1 MSVILL
7 PIEAKESAIES
18 GVAKG
23 AQTAGWTAKQ
33 NSLSALVK
41 DLSQFKDNVDVT
53 SIPDI
58 WAGPKAFEAQL
69 VAGIEEQRVMW
80 RALLAAV
87 GLRKVLRLNMSVKTI
102 SIPAVGSE
110 AYKSRHP
117 FLQVVSR
124 LLDKEFAACAGGDRI
139 NLLCCNNRVFAM
151 VWPNSIIYPVSGL
164 NMDLPWWDSV
174 NGRYQDPA
182 AKAPAADDSADAG
195 SLRYLSKEQS
205 EILALWLVKLQTAVG
220 NGSTATS
227 EAISAE
233 LEKYVNDL
241 GYDVK
246 DLANDE
252 QAITQDLIYTP
263 KDDSFYIE
271 GYCSMLSQAYS
282 TPANITDIDSSNIRL
297 DSLTKSEDGVK
308 PAKRVLVVD
317 EGIARQWGRQA
328 SNIKCFGATDLGSA
342 VEIVKN
348 ETKKKQFIDECQ
360 LSNFAA
366 EIWTSADFFTP
377 KIVFVTSSSAF
388 PNSLTEAELYKS
400 AFCFTYGKNQTQ
412 EFILPIRKEVLDYI
426 KPEDLVKSIQI
437 ERDGANGSVKVSLT
451 INLSGCDSKA
461 GYQSVVLTKIYEGND
476 IVKSGSI
483 PNVQIWPNFKADCW
497 KQYYVF
503 TSASSVGK
511 MLIEPAWTSAGAENV
526 NFDIA
531 AEETRVKI
539 RRGSEF
545 PAVFTCQITDNGYR
559 HDVGVLCLDTAKL
572 EKVHNNVNNKTPIIG
587 VDFGTT
593 NSVVYYATDY
603 AKGSN
608 NQVLPEQL
616 MFADRNF
623 AVTRVDESIS
633 KADLRRYFFSSGQ
646 QPEAIGAINSI
657 RTIFHDFN
665 VDVNKI
671 NNLEQPMV
679 LGNIYYLENGENISD
694 DKVVIDELNGNIKWD
709 NKENDAKNVQRMHS
723 FIYQICLQAMA
734 EAVVSG
740 ARAVTWQYSWPTA
753 YDSNKRHNYA
763 DFWSTQLISA
773 MNEIADI
780 SDAKRVYQ
788 KTESM
793 SMADYFQDGI
803 ASQSQANAYSNG
815 MITIDIGGGSTDIA
829 IWKGLDANN
838 GLNRLHQCSFRLAGT
853 DILANYIQGK
863 YKKNPSLLTPL
874 GSNILNLKEKF
885 NRLQEL
891 AAMAKEAPA
900 KWKTFEL
907 ELESI
912 LKYSEKEIIN
922 GMGVTAFAGAQY
934 QELNIVMRDIAFALG
949 GMFYYVGS
957 IIAYLRNHKPCPI
970 EDKLP
975 DCFVGGNGSK
985 LLNWAAKG
993 SFAGNRSLNEL
1004 LRDCLVWGM
1013 IDSLGIPGTEEMTN
1027 FKVEQSDKPKHE
1039 VAAGLI
1045 CSKGEDSNN
1054 LDDSLSANT
1063 PAAGGKFGKFAQI
1076 GGGSSL
1082 IAANNAPT
1090 AKIKQTMEPVVAGEA
1105 YYKNGVLV
1113 DSIAEMLTAENFTDN
1128 EKYIDLN
1135 KDIDSNMF
1143 VRYCNVFN
1151 HEMEVNNLYNG
1162 KHIAFASAND
1172 LSRIFEKV
1180 ANDLLYRR
1188 TRKNQSVVVE
1198 PIFIMEL
1205 REALKMLS
1213 SY

>member
-41 DLSQFKDNVDVT
+41 DLSQFKDNIDVT

-69 VAGIEEQRVMW
+69 VDGIEEQRTMW
-80 RALLAAV
+80 RALLAAI
-87 GLRKVLRLNMSVKTI
+87 GLRKVLRLSMSVKTI

-110 AYKSRHP
+110 AYKNRHP
-117 FLQVVSR
+117 FMQVVSR
-124 LLDKEFAACAGGDRI
+124 LLDKEFADCAGGDKI

-151 VWPNSIIYPVSGL
+151 VWPNSLIYPVSGH
-164 NMDLPWWDSV
+164 NMDLPWWDAAKD
-174 NGRYQDPA
+174 GYQDPA
-182 AKAPAADDSADAG
+182 AKAIAAENAADEG
-195 SLRYLSKEQS
+195 SLLYLSKEQS

-220 NGSTATS
+220 NGNTATS
-227 EAISAE
+227 QAISAE

-246 DLANDE
+246 DIANDE
-252 QAITQDLIYTP
+252 QAIAQDLIYTSR
-263 KDDSFYIE
+263 DEGFEIA

-282 TPANITDIDSSNIRL
+282 TPANINDLDSSNIRL
-297 DSLTKSEDGVK
+297 DSLTKAADGVK
-308 PAKRVLVVD
+308 PSKRVLVVD
-317 EGIARQWGRQA
+317 EAIAKQWGRQA

-342 VEIVKN
+342 VEIVKS
-348 ETKKKQFIDECQ
+348 EAKKKQFVDDCQ

-366 EIWTSADFFTP
+366 EIWTAEDFFTP
-377 KIVFVTSSSAF
+377 KIAYVTSSLAF
-388 PNSLTEAELYKS
+388 PNSLTEAELYRS

-412 EFILPIRKEVLDYI
+412 EFILPIRKEVLEYI
-426 KPEDLVKSIQI
+426 EAEDLVKNIQI
-437 ERDGANGSVKVSLT
+437 ERDGANGAVKVALT
-451 INLSGCDSKA
+451 INLSGCDAKA
-461 GYQSVVLTKIYEGND
+461 GYQPVVLTKIYEGND
-476 IVKSGSI
+476 IVRSGSI

-503 TSASSVGK
+503 SSASSVGK
-511 MLIEPAWTSAGAENV
+511 MLIEPAWTAAAAENV
-526 NFDIA
+526 NLDIA
-531 AEETRVKI
+531 AEEAKIKI

-545 PAVFTCQITDNGYR
+545 PAVFTCQVTDNGYR
-559 HDVGVLCLDTAKL
+559 HDVGLICLDTAKL
-572 EKVHNNVNNKTPIIG
+572 ERVRNNVNNKTPVIG

-616 MFADRNF
+616 MFLDRNF

-646 QPEAIGAINSI
+646 QPETIGAINSI

-671 NNLEQPMV
+671 NNLEQPLV

-740 ARAVTWQYSWPTA
+740 AKEITWQYSWPTA

-763 DFWSTQLISA
+763 NFWSSQLVNA

-780 SDAKRVYQ
+780 SLTTRVYQ

-829 IWKGLDANN
+829 IWKGLNANRS
-838 GLNRLHQCSFRLAGT
+838 LNRLHQCSFRLAGT

-863 YKKNPSLLTPL
+863 YKNNPSLLTPL
-874 GSNILNLKEKF
+874 GSNILSLKEKF

-891 AAMAKEAPA
+891 ASEAKQAPA

-949 GMFYYVGS
+949 GMFYYVGT
-957 IIAYLRNHKPCPI
+957 IIAYLRNHQPCPI

-993 SFAGNRSLNEL
+993 SFTVNRSLNEL

-1013 IDSLGIPGTEEMTN
+1013 IDSLGIAGSDEMTN

-1045 CSKGEDSNN
+1045 CSKGEGNDA
-1054 LDDSLSANT
+1054 LDDSQPADT
-1063 PAAGGKFGKFAQI
+1063 PAAGGKFGKFASF

-1082 IAANNAPT
+1082 IAANNTVAT
-1090 AKIKQTMEPVVAGEA
+1090 KIKHTMEPIVAGES
-1105 YYKNGVLV
+1105 YCKNGTLV
-1113 DSIAEMLTAENFTDN
+1113 DSITEMLTAENFTDS

-1151 HEMEVNNLYNG
+1151 HEMERNNLYNG

-1172 LSRIFEKV
+1172 LTRIFEKV
-1180 ANDLLYRR
+1180 SNDLLYRR
-1188 TRKNQSVVVE
+1188 TGKNQSVVVE

>member
-7 PIEAKESAIES
+7 PIEARESAIES

-41 DLSQFKDNVDVT
+41 DLSQFKDNIDVT

-69 VAGIEEQRVMW
+69 VAGIEEQRSLW
-80 RALLAAV
+80 RAMLAAI
-87 GLRKVLRLNMSVKTI
+87 GLRRVLRLSMSVKTI
-102 SIPAVGSE
+102 DIPAIGSD
-110 AYKSRHP
+110 AYKNRHP
-117 FLQVVSR
+117 FMQVVSR
-124 LLDKEFAACAGGDRI
+124 LLDKEFAACDGGDKI
-139 NLLCCNNRVFAM
+139 NLICCNNKVFAM
-151 VWPNSIIYPVSGL
+151 VWPNSLIYPVPGIKL
-164 NMDLPWWDSV
+164 DGPWWDAENS
-174 NGRYQDPA
+174 RYQDPI
-182 AKAPAADDSADAG
+182 AK
-195 SLRYLSKEQS
+195 LSKEQS
-205 EILALWLVKLQTAVG
+205 ETLALWLVRLQYAVG

-227 EAISAE
+227 QAISEA

-246 DLANDE
+246 ELANNE
-252 QAITQDLIYTP
+252 PTIAQDLIYIP
-263 KDDSFYIE
+263 KDDDFKIE
-271 GYCSMLSQAYS
+271 GYCSMLSQVYS
-282 TPANITDIDSSNIRL
+282 TPAKITDLETSNVRM
-297 DSLTKSEDGVK
+297 DSLAMAADGKK

-317 EGIARQWGRQA
+317 EAISRQWGRPA
-328 SNIKCFGATDLGSA
+328 SDIKCFGATDLGSA
-342 VEIVKN
+342 VKIIKSEA
-348 ETKKKQFIDECQ
+348 KKKHFVDDCQ
-360 LSNFAA
+360 LANFAA
-366 EIWTSADFFTP
+366 EIWTAEDFFTP
-377 KIVFVTSSSAF
+377 RIAYVTSSSPF
-388 PNSLTEAELYKS
+388 PNSLTEADQYKS

-412 EFILPIRKEVLDYI
+412 EFILPIRKEVLEYI
-426 KPEDLVKSIQI
+426 RPEDLIKSIQI
-437 ERDGANGSVKVSLT
+437 ERDGANGAVKVSLT
-451 INLSGCDSKA
+451 VNLSGCDVKA
-461 GYQSVVLTKIYEGND
+461 GYQPVTLTKTYEIDD

-503 TSASSVGK
+503 TSASSAGK
-511 MLIEPAWTSAGAENV
+511 ILVEPAWTAADVENL
-526 NFDIA
+526 NFDIT
-531 AEETRVKI
+531 AEETKVKI

-545 PAVFTCQITDNGYR
+545 PAVFTCQVVDNGYR
-559 HDVGVLCLDTAKL
+559 HDIGIICLDTIKL
-572 EKVHNNVNNKTPIIG
+572 GRVRNNVNNKEPVIG

-603 AKGSN
+603 AKESN
-608 NQVLPEQL
+608 NQTLPEQL
-616 MFADRNF
+616 IFSDRNF
-623 AVTRVDESIS
+623 SVTKVDESIS

-646 QPEAIGAINSI
+646 QPEQIGAINSI

-671 NNLEQPMV
+671 SNLEQPMV

-723 FIYQICLQAMA
+723 FIYQMCLQAMA
-734 EAVVSG
+734 EAVVDG
-740 ARAVTWQYSWPTA
+740 AKKITWQYSWPTA
-753 YDSNKRHNYA
+753 YDSNKRQNYA
-763 DFWSTQLISA
+763 NFWSNQLVKA
-773 MNEIADI
+773 MNEIADV
-780 SDAKRVYQ
+780 SATARVYQ

-803 ASQSQANAYSNG
+803 GSQSQANAYSNG

-829 IWKGLDANN
+829 IWKGLNASRS
-838 GLNRLHQCSFRLAGT
+838 LNRLHQCSFRLAGT
-853 DILANYIQGK
+853 DILANYIQSK
-863 YKKNPSLLTPL
+863 YKKNSSLLTPL
-874 GSNILNLKEKF
+874 GANILSLKEKF

-891 AAMAKEAPA
+891 AGEAKQTPA

-922 GMGVTAFAGAQY
+922 GMGVTAFAGTQY

-949 GMFYYVGS
+949 GIFYYVGT
-957 IIAYLRNHKPCPI
+957 ILAFLRNHKPCPI
-970 EDKLP
+970 DNRLP
-975 DCFVGGNGSK
+975 DCFIGGNGSK

-993 SFAGNRSLNEL
+993 SFAGNKSLNEL

-1013 IDSLGIPGTEEMTN
+1013 IDSLGIPGSDEMSN

-1045 CSKGEDSNN
+1045 CSRGEDNNN
-1054 LDDSLSANT
+1054 LDDSQPAEAL
-1063 PAAGGKFGKFAQI
+1063 AAGGKFGKFTAF
-1076 GGGSSL
+1076 GGGNSL
-1082 IAANNAPT
+1082 VANNSSPVVNN
-1090 AKIKQTMEPVVAGEA
+1090 KQAMEPVVAGET
-1105 YYKNGVLV
+1105 YLKNDTLI
-1113 DSIAEMLTAENFTDN
+1113 DSIDEMLSAENFTDAD
-1128 EKYIDLN
+1128 KYIDLN
-1135 KDIDSNMF
+1135 PDMESNLF
-1143 VRYCNVFN
+1143 VRYCTVFN
-1151 HEMEVNNLYNG
+1151 HEMEINNLYNA
-1162 KHIAFASAND
+1162 KYITFASDSD
-1172 LSRIFEKV
+1172 LKRIFEKV

-1188 TRKNQSVVVE
+1188 ARKNQSVVVE

-1205 REALKMLS
+1205 REALKTLS